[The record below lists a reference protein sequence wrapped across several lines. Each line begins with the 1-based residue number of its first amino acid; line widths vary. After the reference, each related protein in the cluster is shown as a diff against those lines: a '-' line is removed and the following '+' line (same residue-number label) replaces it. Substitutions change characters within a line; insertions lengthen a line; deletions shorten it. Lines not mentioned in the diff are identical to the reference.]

1 MPVQKLEF
9 LLAQDLTVEE
19 LRALDRFI
27 RNNTQLSRGQQASFH
42 RRISRQIWKR
52 SKRAAQ
58 GVPSTPLAQE
68 A

>member
-9 LLAQDLTVEE
+9 LLAQDLTIEE

-27 RNNTQLSRGQQASFH
+27 RKNHQLSKGQQASFH

-58 GVPSTPLAQE
+58 TAPSAQF
-68 A
+68 AQDA